1 MSLQRVL
8 AVAPLACLILWAS
21 LSASPTLAQSDGD
34 TVLIIDMS
42 RLLREAEAAQRINVQ
57 ADELRKSFN
66 LDIEQRRAALRAEE
80 EELVAL
86 RESLPRDAFDQRVAS
101 FEERVR
107 LLKRDARELSSR
119 LQRAVSAANEQ
130 LRRAA
135 TTILVQIMNERGARV
150 MLEKR
155 DIILSAN
162 DLEVTDEVIRRL
174 DAANFDISLE
184 ILESP
189 DQ

>member
-1 MSLQRVL
+1 PSTT
-8 AVAPLACLILWAS
+8 LIHDLHEN
-21 LSASPTLAQSDGD
+21 G
-34 TVLIIDMS
+34 
-42 RLLREAEAAQRINVQ
+42 
-57 ADELRKSFN
+57 
-66 LDIEQRRAALRAEE
+66 
-80 EELVAL
+80 
-86 RESLPRDAFDQRVAS
+86 
-101 FEERVR
+101 
-107 LLKRDARELSSR
+107 
-119 LQRAVSAANEQ
+119 
-130 LRRAA
+130 
-135 TTILVQIMNERGARV
+135 RGARV